1 MLLPV
6 GFSAWDAI
14 LNYESDVRM
23 NDQCSIIPDGV
34 VGNPTKRSRYVNHL
48 GELEGHV
55 IAYRAVVDNCDRSAE
70 RCAAFKG
77 NDMNQVGIKPV
88 GAQSAVNAMELAKR
102 TARGLAAN
110 GPEQASFGGALR
122 QALERVSG
130 LQNEATHAAREFQMG
145 NPQVS
150 LEETMIAAQKASIS
164 FQAAIQ
170 VRQRLV
176 SVYNEIMSMNV

>member
-1 MLLPV
+1 
-6 GFSAWDAI
+6 
-14 LNYESDVRM
+14 M
-23 NDQCSIIPDGV
+23 NP
-34 VGNPTKRSRYVNHL
+34 
-48 GELEGHV
+48 
-55 IAYRAVVDNCDRSAE
+55 
-70 RCAAFKG
+70 
-77 NDMNQVGIKPV
+77 VGIKPV
-88 GAQSAVNAMELAKR
+88 GMQSVTQALELTKLNAK
-102 TARGLAAN
+102 GLAASAADQT
-110 GPEQASFGGALR
+110 GFSGALR

-130 LQNEATHAAREFQMG
+130 LQNDATQAAREFQMG